1 MSFDYSAIFGD
12 LFWIDRSPGRIPR
25 RKGEPSHHLLTLCTY
40 IFTCYA
46 MQYRECLKPVIHLL
60 ASYLHWHVY
69 FLFCNTYMYMCTCP
83 VLMLVL
89 HHNRLCL

>member
-46 MQYRECLKPVIHLL
+46 MQYMDIVSSQAQILSSASFINGLRICL
-60 ASYLHWHVY
+60 ARYLP
-69 FLFCNTYMYMCTCP
+69 TMI
-83 VLMLVL
+83 
-89 HHNRLCL
+89 